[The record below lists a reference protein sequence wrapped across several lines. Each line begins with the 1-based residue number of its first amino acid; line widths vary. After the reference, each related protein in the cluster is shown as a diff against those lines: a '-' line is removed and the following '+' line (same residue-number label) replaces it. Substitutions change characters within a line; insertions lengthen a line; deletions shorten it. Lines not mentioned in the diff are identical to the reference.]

1 MDIIDA
7 HMHFSNITRFI
18 NTAKS
23 ISKVDYSGKGL
34 KNEFLKSKVSMGIGM
49 GVTELS
55 EKTFPDS
62 NSSNPM
68 KLDLEDNIPENIKCC
83 LGINPFSLNKQA
95 LEDIENEL
103 QQDHVV
109 GFKIYPGYYQIEV
122 YDQLYEPLYK
132 LAQDYD
138 LPVIIHSGD
147 TYSFRGYFE
156 YSHPLKINKLAIEHP
171 EVNYVI
177 AHMGNPWLMDAAL
190 VLSNNTNVYADLAG
204 LIVGDSKKISALSD
218 QQVFVENI
226 QRALIYDDKV
236 YQKILYGSD
245 WPLVPIKPYINF
257 IKKLVPKQ
265 YHKDVFYNNALRL
278 FNLR

>member
-1 MDIIDA
+1 
-7 HMHFSNITRFI
+7 
-18 NTAKS
+18 
-23 ISKVDYSGKGL
+23 
-34 KNEFLKSKVSMGIGM
+34 
-49 GVTELS
+49 
-55 EKTFPDS
+55 
-62 NSSNPM
+62 
-68 KLDLEDNIPENIKCC
+68 
-83 LGINPFSLNKQA
+83 
-95 LEDIENEL
+95 
-103 QQDHVV
+103 
-109 GFKIYPGYYQIEV
+109 
-122 YDQLYEPLYK
+122 
-132 LAQDYD
+132 
-138 LPVIIHSGD
+138 
-147 TYSFRGYFE
+147 
-156 YSHPLKINKLAIEHP
+156 
-171 EVNYVI
+171 
-177 AHMGNPWLMDAAL
+177 MGNPWLMDAAL